1 MYKILDKR
9 RLNSQVSFMRLEA
22 PHVVENAK
30 AGQFIVIKID
40 EKGERIPL
48 TIFDSNKKEGT
59 ISIIFQEVGKTTKRL
74 AALERRGNV
83 MDIIGPLGRPT
94 HLERV
99 GKIICVGGG
108 VGTAEIYPVAKA
120 FKGAGNEIVSI
131 VGARNKELLLLLDE
145 MKALSSQLHITTDD
159 GSAGRKGFVTDVLK
173 ELLKKG
179 GYNLVYAVGPIL
191 MMRAVADATREYNI
205 KTIVSLNANMVD
217 ATGMCGTCRVRV
229 GGETKFTCVDGPDF
243 DAHRVDFVEFINR
256 DRRFKDKEEKSL
268 CRYEKQK
275 RGQATF

>member
-1 MYKILDKR
+1 MFKILDKR
-9 RLNSQVSFMRLEA
+9 RLNSQVSFMKLEA

-48 TIFDSNKKEGT
+48 TIFDKNKKGGT

-74 AALERRGNV
+74 GALERGGAV

-94 HLERV
+94 HLEKL

-120 FKGAGNEIVSI
+120 FKGAGNEIISI

-145 MKALSSQLHITTDD
+145 MKALSTQFHITTDD

-173 ELLKKG
+173 ELLEKAS
-179 GYNLVYAVGPIL
+179 YNLVYAVGPIL

-217 ATGMCGTCRVRV
+217 ATGMCGTCRVKV

-243 DAHRVDFVEFINR
+243 DAHKIDFVEFINR
-256 DRRFKDKEEKSL
+256 DRRFKDREEESL
-268 CRYEKQK
+268 KYYEKAECAK
-275 RGQATF
+275 KS

>member
-1 MYKILDKR
+1 MYKILNRK
-9 RLNSQVSFMRLEA
+9 RLNSQVTFMKLEA
-22 PHVVENAK
+22 PHVVENARP
-30 AGQFIVIKID
+30 GQFVVIKID

-59 ISIIFQEVGKTTKRL
+59 ISIIFQEVGKTTKKL
-74 AALERRGNV
+74 ATLESGSEV

-94 HLERV
+94 HVEKPGR
-99 GKIICVGGG
+99 IICVGGG

-120 FKGAGNEIVSI
+120 FKDAAGEIISI

-145 MKALSSQLHITTDD
+145 MKAISSRFYITTDD

-173 ELLKKG
+173 ELLEKEKFD
-179 GYNLVYAVGPIL
+179 LVYAVGPIL
-191 MMRAVADATREYNI
+191 MMRAVADATRKYNV
-205 KTIVSLNANMVD
+205 KTLVSLNANMVD

-243 DAHRVDFVEFINR
+243 DAHKIDFVEFINR
-256 DRRFKDKEEKSL
+256 DRRFKDKEEESL
-268 CRYEKQK
+268 KCYEKAECTRK
-275 RGQATF
+275 S